1 MKLKEFVKLALEEDV
16 RDGDHTSL
24 STIPKDAQGSMFML
38 VKEDGILPFSEST
51 LKVSIE
57 HPFDIMRD
65 TCAHRLLKTLVSLS
79 LIIRG
84 SLHFKSKLFVL

>member
-38 VKEDGILPFSEST
+38 VKEDGILAGVYLAEEIFHIIDPDIKVDLST
-51 LKVSIE
+51 HDGAQHVYG
-57 HPFDIMRD
+57 DIAMRV
-65 TCAHRLLKTLVSLS
+65 H
-79 LIIRG
+79 G
-84 SLHFKSKLFVL
+84 